1 MGADALRDALLSGQ
15 APDQPGPDIEV
26 ALDGLR
32 YPPRD
37 LGETLGQQVLVLEAA
52 REAAAG
58 IELPPQR
65 TAVLIGMGCDPRD
78 RPGQRP
84 PTPERLAVTRVNQ
97 GPAQRPGTGSAHR

>member
-1 MGADALRDALLSGQ
+1 M
-15 APDQPGPDIEV
+15 PDIEV

-52 REAAAG
+52 REAVLG

-65 TAVLIGMGCDPRD
+65 TAVLIGMGCDPE
-78 RPGQRP
+78 
-84 PTPERLAVTRVNQ
+84 TARVNARRRLNAWLSRGPTQ
-97 GPAQRPGTGSAHR
+97 GQGTDSAHR